1 MGISHK
7 VVTLS
12 FSVTA
17 LGSCS
22 YHRSFNSIP
31 NSLQYFQC
39 MCAAALLRQRMYSDL
54 GFLLD
59 GEDPPKKVGCR
70 KKSYFLEFMNIDFA
84 RDFVGVV
91 FHVLVDGAKGSHN
104 H

>member
-1 MGISHK
+1 MGISHR
-7 VVTLS
+7 VVTQS

-22 YHRSFNSIP
+22 YHSSFISIP
-31 NSLQYFQC
+31 NSLQNFQC
-39 MCAAALLRQRMYSDL
+39 MCAAALWSQRLYSHL

-59 GEDPPKKVGCR
+59 GEDPPKKVGFR
-70 KKSYFLEFMNIDFA
+70 KKSYMYFLEFMNIDVA

-91 FHVLVDGAKGSHN
+91 FHVLLDQMP
-104 H
+104 